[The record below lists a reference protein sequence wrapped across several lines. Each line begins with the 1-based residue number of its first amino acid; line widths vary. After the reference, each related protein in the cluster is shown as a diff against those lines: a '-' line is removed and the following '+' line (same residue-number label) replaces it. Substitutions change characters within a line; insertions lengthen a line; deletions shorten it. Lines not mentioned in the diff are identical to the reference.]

1 MTTEAKEPKKSIV
14 VSMVEEKLPN
24 IDSFILDRINSDS
37 QSIET
42 TQVLMTPRTLKRRN
56 SNLKIGM
63 IYFFLFFYFTILIFV
78 FLRRKKGKFYGF

>member
-24 IDSFILDRINSDS
+24 IDSFILDRINNDS

-63 IYFFLFFYFTILIFV
+63 IYFFFIFLFYDFNILFFAQEK
-78 FLRRKKGKFYGF
+78 R

>member
-1 MTTEAKEPKKSIV
+1 MTTEVKEPKKSIV

-63 IYFFLFFYFTILIFV
+63 IYFFFIFLFYDFNIRFFAQEK
-78 FLRRKKGKFYGF
+78 R

>member
-1 MTTEAKEPKKSIV
+1 MTTEAKESKKPIV
-14 VSMVEEKLPN
+14 VNMVEEKLSN

-37 QSIET
+37 QSTET

-63 IYFFLFFYFTILIFV
+63 MYFNFLFIY
-78 FLRRKKGKFYGF
+78 LRF